1 MDSLS
6 LGLFALGLPVLLFL
20 WMRFVSRKER
30 SVFSRPENAG
40 ILSNAKKEGF
50 GFKIATTILF
60 LLCLV
65 PAIFL
70 FFICFIA
77 PRRST
82 GSGAE
87 VIFLIGL
94 FLFIPII
101 LSSAT
106 IFAGYNYLCLV
117 KKDRSAKIIL
127 TIPFVPIFL
136 TLIAAMS
143 FDWSLAVISLVVFSP
158 QLIGWLVMLY
168 KLSKRRTRFRSLYLK
183 QNSDS
188 VKIREQAYFSNL

>member
-40 ILSNAKKEGF
+40 ILGNAKKEVF
-50 GFKIATTILF
+50 GFKIVTTILF

-87 VIFLIGL
+87 VILLIGL
-94 FLFIPII
+94 FL
-101 LSSAT
+101 LLV
-106 IFAGYNYLCLV
+106 FAEH
-117 KKDRSAKIIL
+117 
-127 TIPFVPIFL
+127 
-136 TLIAAMS
+136 
-143 FDWSLAVISLVVFSP
+143 
-158 QLIGWLVMLY
+158 IGH
-168 KLSKRRTRFRSLYLK
+168 
-183 QNSDS
+183 
-188 VKIREQAYFSNL
+188 EQ